1 MMQLRDTIN
10 FMISS
15 DWKERFLAE
24 YFQTKIRYE
33 KLHKMIVMREVGR
46 QGFGTPISLDSWK
59 EQAHHMGMYLYELEK
74 QAAVHGIE
82 LILPAPESEPDEI
95 QGEV

>member
-1 MMQLRDTIN
+1 MLQLKDTIKL
-10 FMISS
+10 MISP

-46 QGFGTPISLDSWK
+46 VGFETPIPLDSWK

-74 QAAVHGIE
+74 QAAIHGIE
-82 LILPAPESEPDEI
+82 LIPPKPEPELEESPAKE
-95 QGEV
+95 